1 MEFIKYAQ
9 LEKYHAAVTQEE
21 KDAIEINPYKI
32 IYGALENAKPLLNV
46 IDKRKAA
53 IMYRVP
59 IPVPEDQQYRMAL
72 RWMVEA
78 GRLNKFFED
87 PHTARRMADELL
99 SAYENTGKVVR
110 QKQELHKEA
119 EANKAY
125 AHFRWGVAGS
135 NRKR

>member
-1 MEFIKYAQ
+1 MMSLMCSF
-9 LEKYHAAVTQEE
+9 TW
-21 KDAIEINPYKI
+21 
-32 IYGALENAKPLLNV
+32 LL
-46 IDKRKAA
+46 DQS
-53 IMYRVP
+53 VP
-59 IPVPEDQQYRMAL
+59 SRSYFFEHSYFNFLFNSHYLLSFPFATVPEDQQYRMAL